1 MPEHGA
7 RAPRASSGG
16 GGGGRESWE
25 PTHDHKGK
33 GRPALS
39 DVDLYSRSVPSVTE
53 LDPFMMDK
61 ADWINWLSCIAL
73 SRVPKLLKDTH
84 VTERGVPEILKGKEE
99 E

>member
-1 MPEHGA
+1 M
-7 RAPRASSGG
+7 GG
-16 GGGGRESWE
+16 GGGGVGNQ
-25 PTHDHKGK
+25 PTTTKVK
-33 GRPALS
+33 E
-39 DVDLYSRSVPSVTE
+39 DLRLAMLMYTRSVPSVTE
-53 LDPFMMDK
+53 LDPCMMDQ